1 MQKRAFQNNGK
12 VAGFRHCNSNQTF
25 NDLEVGTGA
34 YDCLDG
40 LSVRFPSNTDR
51 KLLRQQCI
59 THNQTISS
67 ENAQSSEN

>member
-1 MQKRAFQNNGK
+1 MQKRALQNNGK

-40 LSVRFPSNTDR
+40 LSDYFHRTLTGSSCASN
-51 KLLRQQCI
+51 
-59 THNQTISS
+59 
-67 ENAQSSEN
+67 A

>member
-40 LSVRFPSNTDR
+40 LSDYFHRTLTGSSCASN
-51 KLLRQQCI
+51 
-59 THNQTISS
+59 
-67 ENAQSSEN
+67 A